1 MSRSTDG
8 TSPSKTRP
16 TPAEL
21 AAMQRS
27 FPPEEGQVGRGGQE
41 ATADR
46 REEGRHRA
54 RVLNS
59 VRDFMA
65 TRKRKRKGQS

>member
-1 MSRSTDG
+1 MSEPEKESI
-8 TSPSKTRP
+8 
-16 TPAEL
+16 
-21 AAMQRS
+21 Q
-27 FPPEEGQVGRGGQE
+27 PPLFREADLLDGRGGQE

-46 REEGRHRA
+46 REESRHRA

-65 TRKRKRKGQS
+65 TRKRKRKGQSYET